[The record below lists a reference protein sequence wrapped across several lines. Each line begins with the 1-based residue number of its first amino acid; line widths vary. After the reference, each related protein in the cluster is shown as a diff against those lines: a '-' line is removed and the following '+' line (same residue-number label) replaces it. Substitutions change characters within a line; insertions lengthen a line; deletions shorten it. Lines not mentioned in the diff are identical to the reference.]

1 MSKPA
6 LRILLV
12 DDKVSMLKIQQGLL
26 QRFGHQVTAVQSAN
40 DALSW
45 LASRPANAVDLV
57 LMDMQMPE
65 TDGFQATQNIRAAGI
80 DVPIFAL
87 TGNDCDSTR
96 AAAEAAGMNGYLTK
110 PLNEMQLVTA
120 WQKIA
125 S

>member
-1 MSKPA
+1 MDKPA

-12 DDKVSMLKIQQGLL
+12 DDKLSMLKIQQGLL

-40 DALSW
+40 DALHW
-45 LASRPANAVDLV
+45 LASRPADAVDLV

-65 TDGFQATQNIRAAGI
+65 TDGLQATLNIRAAGI
-80 DVPIFAL
+80 RVPIFAL
-87 TGNDCDSTR
+87 TGNDCDFSRT
-96 AAAEAAGMNGYLTK
+96 AAAVAGMNGYLTK
-110 PLNEMQLVTA
+110 PLNETKLVMA